1 MRAVY
6 HRLVIFGPMAST
18 LQIPIHDSFDPAAS
32 RLAAVPECD
41 VSDDAKWALIERILQ
56 SKSFRKAQRPSD
68 FLLYICRKALSG
80 QTSELSEQ
88 DIGENVFTRKEGF
101 DPGLDN
107 IVRVTARRVRQK
119 LEEFY
124 AVEGHAESMILSVPV
139 GGYVPRFEQRHPV
152 VFDPVI
158 EPEAV
163 TSPEP
168 LARMVASLA
177 VAEERRIV
185 EAKPNGVPL
194 IWIVAVAAA
203 IAATLGGVNAWRYRV
218 HEAELDLPANAMWS
232 TLFAPSRR
240 SIFVPG
246 DSALVLFENHTHHP
260 VALGDYISK
269 RYLAEI
275 PAGSRYPADVERE
288 EAERPYNSVVDVRF
302 AAEIARLPEASKP
315 VDIVLPRDLSL
326 EDLKESDVILSGA
339 REANPWVQMFQD
351 SLDFSI
357 VDRQQGNNYTVVN
370 RHPAAGEPQMYSYNG
385 DDPAHVAYAIVAY
398 MPNLSGQGRVLLLQ
412 GTTMAGTEAA
422 MDFVL
427 DPDGLNQFLASHTQH
442 RQVQPFQVLLE
453 TTNING
459 SSPKSRILSYRFH

>member
-1 MRAVY
+1 
-6 HRLVIFGPMAST
+6 MAST
-18 LQIPIHDSFDPAAS
+18 LPIPIDNSFDPAAI
-32 RLAAVPECD
+32 RLAGGPECD
-41 VSDDAKWALIERILQ
+41 ISDDAKWALIDRILQ
-56 SKSFRKAQRPSD
+56 SKSFCKAQRPSD

-80 QTSELSEQ
+80 QTSDLSEQ

-124 AVEGHAESMILSVPV
+124 AAEGQAESMILSVPV
-139 GGYVPRFEQRHPV
+139 GGYIPRFELRHPLM
-152 VFDPVI
+152 FDPVI
-158 EPEAV
+158 EHEAV
-163 TSPEP
+163 PSPGPVICPEP
-168 LARMVASLA
+168 VTQTVAPLSA
-177 VAEERRIV
+177 AEEHRIAA
-185 EAKPNGVPL
+185 AKPSGVPL
-194 IWIVAVAAA
+194 IRIAVAVAA
-203 IAATLGGVNAWRYRV
+203 IAVILGGVSAWRYRM

-246 DSALVLFENHTHHP
+246 DSALVLFENHTHRP

-275 PAGSRYPADVERE
+275 PAGSQYPADVERE

-302 AAEIARLPEASKP
+302 VAQIARLPEAVKA

-351 SLDFSI
+351 SLDFAI

-370 RHPAAGEPQMYSYNG
+370 RHPSTGEPQTYSYAGN
-385 DDPAHVAYAIVAY
+385 DPAHVAYAIVAY

-427 DPDGLNQFLASHTQH
+427 DRDGLNRFLASHTQH
-442 RQVQPFQVLLE
+442 RQVQSFQVLLE